1 MDEKEYQGHF
11 SEIYPEAAYSFDVR
25 ERKAHTMLAVL
36 KNFLKEDLKRLRLLD
51 LGSSTGAIA
60 YYLANHFG
68 QVIGADIDGGAVN
81 FATENFHKA
90 NLKFALID
98 GMNLAIRDSVF
109 DVVIWAHI
117 YEHVP
122 DAKRVLGEIRRVL
135 RPGGICYFAADN
147 RLQVWEPHHRL
158 PFLSWLPRPM
168 SHLYLRLAGRGNAYQ
183 EKLVTYESLRVL
195 VREFL
200 VVDYTPKIVRSPT
213 LFCADYMLAEGSLK
227 HKLANWAIKYA
238 YGLFPGYIWLLQKTE
253 KGSGARG

>member
-36 KNFLKEDLKRLRLLD
+36 RNFFK
-51 LGSSTGAIA
+51 
-60 YYLANHFG
+60 
-68 QVIGADIDGGAVN
+68 
-81 FATENFHKA
+81 KA
-90 NLKFALID
+90 NLNFALID
-98 GMNLAIRDSVF
+98 GMSLAFRDSVF

-122 DAKRVLGEIRRVL
+122 DARRVLGEIRRVL

-168 SHLYLRLAGRGNAYQ
+168 SHLYLRLAGRGNTYQ
-183 EKLVTYESLRVL
+183 EKLVSYESLR
-195 VREFL
+195 
-200 VVDYTPKIVRSPT
+200 S
-213 LFCADYMLAEGSLK
+213 
-227 HKLANWAIKYA
+227 
-238 YGLFPGYIWLLQKTE
+238 
-253 KGSGARG
+253 